1 MRYYP
6 SLYKHIWF
14 YHNNNI
20 TRIGISNHLKNILNL
35 VENNPKKKLE
45 LETTILDISSKVK
58 TMDIVAS
65 IAVKTSKKKYLIHT
79 PHTAS
84 IINVNQSIIDCPKL
98 LLTNNERENWIV
110 DIKRTYNNNPPYI
123 NCGNDMDYKFDY
135 EYYIAYN

>member
-6 SLYKHIWF
+6 GLYKHMWF

-20 TRIGISNHLKNILNL
+20 TRIGVSNHLKDILNL
-35 VENNPKKKLE
+35 VENNNKKNLE
-45 LETTILDISSKVK
+45 LETTILDIRTKVK
-58 TMDIVAS
+58 TMDIIAS
-65 IAVKTSKKKYLIHT
+65 IMNNTSKKKYLFHT

-98 LLTNNERENWIV
+98 LLTNNERDNWIV

-123 NCGNDMDYKFDY
+123 NCGNDIGNRFDY

>member
-6 SLYKHIWF
+6 SMYKHMWF

-20 TRIGISNHLKNILNL
+20 TRIGITNHLKNTLNL
-35 VENNPKKKLE
+35 LNNNNKKKIV
-45 LETTILDISSKVK
+45 LETKIQDINTKVK
-58 TMDIVAS
+58 TMDIIAS
-65 IAVKTSKKKYLIHT
+65 IMNNTSKKKYLFHT

-98 LLTNNERENWIV
+98 LLTNNERENWVV
-110 DIKRTYNNNPPYI
+110 DIERTYTSNLPYI
-123 NCGNDMDYKFDY
+123 NNRHNNVYKFDY

>member
-1 MRYYP
+1 M
-6 SLYKHIWF
+6 WF

-45 LETTILDISSKVK
+45 LETTILDISTKVK

-65 IAVKTSKKKYLIHT
+65 IAVKTSKKKYLFYT

-110 DIKRTYNNNPPYI
+110 DIKRTYNNNPSYI
-123 NCGNDMDYKFDY
+123 NCSNDMGYKFDY